1 MTGRGSHPLD
11 FIKWFPLLHCWF
23 LHFHAYPS
31 ATYRKPRLARKD
43 TFFISVTASN
53 FSYSNGGFITDGNIQ
68 IHKE

>member
-1 MTGRGSHPLD
+1 MSL
-11 FIKWFPLLHCWF
+11 ISSAF
-23 LHFHAYPS
+23 LILARHN
-31 ATYRKPRLARKD
+31 RKPRLARKD